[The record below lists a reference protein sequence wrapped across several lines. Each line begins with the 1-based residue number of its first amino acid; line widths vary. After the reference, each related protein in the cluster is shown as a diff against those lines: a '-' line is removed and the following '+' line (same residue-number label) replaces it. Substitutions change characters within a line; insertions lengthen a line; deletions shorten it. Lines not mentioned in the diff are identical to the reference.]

1 MAQQHRSLLYVP
13 GNQPDRIEKAYHT
26 ETDAVVIDL
35 EDAVPPHEKER
46 ARKQTTE
53 VLRKPPS
60 KPTYVRINT
69 VSSGLAVADVAE
81 LAGAELTG
89 VWMPKAERTEDVR
102 RVADWMSSI
111 DSSAGLH
118 LLIESALGLTRLR
131 ELIACSTRVDAVS
144 LGEVDL
150 GADLR
155 VTAESTMDKIRAHCV
170 IEARAAGLISP
181 VQSVYTAI
189 KDLDG
194 LRRYTRRGR
203 ASGFFGRG
211 ALHPSQL
218 SVINK
223 SFTPTKTELANA
235 HKLVSRLERATAE
248 GRGGAVTLD
257 GHFVDAAIVR
267 RARDLIAL
275 AERLGIN

>member
-46 ARKQTTE
+46 TRKQTTE

-118 LLIESALGLTRLR
+118 LLIEFALGLTRLR
-131 ELIACSTRVDAVS
+131 ELIACSARVDAVS

-170 IEARAAGLISP
+170 IKARAAGLISP
-181 VQSVYTAI
+181 VQSGIHRNQRPRRTAPI
-189 KDLDG
+189 YPAGKS
-194 LRRYTRRGR
+194 LRVLRPGCVTPIPAVSDHKVPTR
-203 ASGFFGRG
+203 
-211 ALHPSQL
+211 
-218 SVINK
+218 
-223 SFTPTKTELANA
+223 TELANA
-235 HKLVSRLERATAE
+235 HKLVSRVERATAE